1 MLHRTTLNL
10 KFRATG
16 SAVELSGFIFRTS
29 RPGVQPN
36 KFMLRLQGGK
46 HLATRRAFVTVA
58 DTGSAAQDEAV
69 PWDRDKAK
77 TRPIL
82 LEDKYVN
89 HGSVDMDETVLVPT
103 RALTGRRWS
112 CMLFLRQ
119 RTQVN
124 GHVIRERTA
133 HERLLNHCLKFRVR
147 LFKYIIQILIQPRH
161 LS

>member
-1 MLHRTTLNL
+1 M
-10 KFRATG
+10 
-16 SAVELSGFIFRTS
+16 
-29 RPGVQPN
+29 QPN
-36 KFMLRLQGGK
+36 QFMPRLQGGK

-58 DTGSAAQDEAV
+58 DTGTAAQDEAI
-69 PWDRDKAK
+69 PGDCDKPK

-103 RALTGRRWS
+103 RALNGRRWS
-112 CMLFLRQ
+112 CMLFMRQ
-119 RTQVN
+119 GLRTQVN

-133 HERLLNHCLKFRVR
+133 HERSLYHCLKFRVR

-161 LS
+161 PS